1 MRLDAIDKSIL
12 ASIYI
17 NDVCRSDPTTT
28 VAVRNTMQ
36 GIEDHI
42 DRYLPSSII
51 AEHRQRLESLGMIRD
66 GMLTEL
72 GRSAIRV
79 VLTGGVFDI
88 IHPGHIHTLR
98 AAKSL
103 GDVLVVVIARDST
116 VERLKGKKPLHDE
129 GKRRELVASL
139 RFVDLALIGHENDIF
154 KTVELVKPDVIALGY
169 DQVHEEQFISKECQ
183 RRGLNAY
190 IVRLTSPI
198 PELKSSMIK
207 AELRSSIYTI

>member
-1 MRLDAIDKSIL
+1 MDAIDKGIL
-12 ASIYI
+12 ASLY
-17 NDVCRSDPTTT
+17 
-28 VAVRNTMQ
+28 
-36 GIEDHI
+36 IEDVVKRAGIGTPINEILDHHNL
-42 DRYLPSSII
+42 YVV
-51 AEHRQRLESLGMIRD
+51 AEHRRRLESLGMIKD

-116 VERLKGKKPLHDE
+116 VARLKGKKPLHDE
-129 GKRRELVASL
+129 GKRRELVASI
-139 RFVDLALIGHENDIF
+139 RFVDLAMIGHESDIF
-154 KTVELVKPDVIALGY
+154 KTVELIKPDIIALGY

-183 RRGLNAY
+183 RRGLKAH

-198 PELKSSMIK
+198 PDLKSSMIK
-207 AELRSSIYTI
+207 AELGSSIYTI

>member
-1 MRLDAIDKSIL
+1 MDAIDKGIL
-12 ASIYI
+12 ASLY
-17 NDVCRSDPTTT
+17 
-28 VAVRNTMQ
+28 
-36 GIEDHI
+36 IEDVVKRTGIGSPVSKGMLDHLY
-42 DRYLPSSII
+42 DSIV
-51 AEHRQRLESLGMIRD
+51 AEHISMLESLGMIKD

-103 GDVLVVVIARDST
+103 GDLLVVVIARDST

-129 GKRRELVASL
+129 GKRRELVASI
-139 RFVDLALIGHENDIF
+139 RFVDLAIIGHESDIF
-154 KTVELVKPDVIALGY
+154 KTVEVVKPDVIALGY

-183 RRGLNAY
+183 RRGLKAH

-198 PELKSSMIK
+198 PDLKSSLIK
-207 AELRSSIYTI
+207 VELGSTIYTI